1 MSDASQAQTAGA
13 QTGIAANFRLLQD
26 VDIKL
31 TVEVGSTTM
40 KLRDLLALGENSV
53 VELDRRANELL
64 DVLVNGT
71 LIGRGEV
78 VTVGE
83 KFGIRITELAQTGAA
98 MGAAA

>member
-1 MSDASQAQTAGA
+1 MSDASATQTASA
-13 QTGIAANFRLLQD
+13 QGGIAANFRLLQD

-83 KFGIRITELAQTGAA
+83 KFGIRITELAQADAA